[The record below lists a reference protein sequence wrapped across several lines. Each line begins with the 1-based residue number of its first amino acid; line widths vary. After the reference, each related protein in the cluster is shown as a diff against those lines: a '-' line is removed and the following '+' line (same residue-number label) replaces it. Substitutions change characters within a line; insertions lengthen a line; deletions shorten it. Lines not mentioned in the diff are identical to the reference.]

1 MSGRV
6 VSLIERLTAPRYNTS
21 IDSALALAE
30 QVVGE
35 DHALA
40 LLADVLALHEASGLS
55 IKDIPRHLLI
65 AILKAKETK

>member
-1 MSGRV
+1 M
-6 VSLIERLTAPRYNTS
+6 SLIERLTVPRYNTS

-35 DHALA
+35 DHALT
-40 LLADVLALHEASGLS
+40 LLAEVMALHESSALS
-55 IKDIPRHLLI
+55 IKDIPRHLCI